1 MSRSSFRCAAFYS
14 PTPQSQNK
22 KSKLFLYFI
31 ACSFS
36 NLWYKKK
43 WNRKSDSISPK
54 FFPLKKQAAYT
65 ACFLQNRQR
74 ALSHLPCAP
83 SQRFLISL
91 QIPVFSDLLK
101 SLLRCPVLDVP
112 LRSTKKASCLH
123 SLLFTKTGN
132 VLFSRAVSRQ
142 VSSALKSLTSV
153 FEMGTGGSSSP
164 LSPDE
169 ALARFILD
177 KSLAGL
183 MQEFP
188 ESLILWNSLRI
199 PYSLPL

>member
-1 MSRSSFRCAAFYS
+1 MQQRPDF
-14 PTPQSQNK
+14 P
-22 KSKLFLYFI
+22 LE
-31 ACSFS
+31 
-36 NLWYKKK
+36 
-43 WNRKSDSISPK
+43 KSD
-54 FFPLKKQAAYT
+54 L
-65 ACFLQNRQR
+65 CLQ
-74 ALSHLPCAP
+74 SE
-83 SQRFLISL
+83 
-91 QIPVFSDLLK
+91 
-101 SLLRCPVLDVP
+101 
-112 LRSTKKASCLH
+112 ASCLH

-183 MQEFP
+183 MQEFSK
-188 ESLILWNSLRI
+188 SLIL
-199 PYSLPL
+199 

>member
-1 MSRSSFRCAAFYS
+1 MILDFIIEELFIFYLQKNFHTADF
-14 PTPQSQNK
+14 P
-22 KSKLFLYFI
+22 LE
-31 ACSFS
+31 
-36 NLWYKKK
+36 
-43 WNRKSDSISPK
+43 KSD
-54 FFPLKKQAAYT
+54 L
-65 ACFLQNRQR
+65 CLQ
-74 ALSHLPCAP
+74 SE
-83 SQRFLISL
+83 
-91 QIPVFSDLLK
+91 
-101 SLLRCPVLDVP
+101 
-112 LRSTKKASCLH
+112 ASCLH

-188 ESLILWNSLRI
+188 KSLIL
-199 PYSLPL
+199 